1 MTEYNN
7 MSDYQI
13 ATEIP
18 FSQLV
23 DGKSY
28 TFLWGPYD
36 LFLSGVFVDTGNK
49 NYIADFKD
57 SRHQNG
63 WNPDGYVAND
73 NGHTATA
80 GPFFPKNTRA
90 IYVCK
95 T

>member
-1 MTEYNN
+1 
-7 MSDYQI
+7 MSHYQI
-13 ATEIP
+13 ASEID

-23 DGKSY
+23 DGETY

-49 NYIADFKD
+49 NDIADFKD
-57 SRHQNG
+57 SRYPNG
-63 WNPDGYVAND
+63 WNKDGCVANED
-73 NGHTATA
+73 GHTATA

-95 T
+95 N